1 MSEEKIDEK
10 KKKKSSGKKDACYYK
25 VKSRYKVWP
34 SAYASGALVKCR
46 KVGAKN
52 WGNKSK
58 NEEIELEEVYLVE
71 DKMDLTPESL
81 EKILRDEGGAS
92 GMDPFTKAI
101 DASEEEIKK
110 ELKSMKNVG
119 LHEEG
124 DYILEDGKE
133 IIVKKEV
140 VIDEAQEETTIDEKR
155 KKRGKSKKRK
165 KAGTESSKESS
176 LRDWFKR
183 KGAKGSKGGWVDC
196 NAPDGKGGYKS
207 CGRGSGEKRKRYPAC
222 RPTPSACKE
231 RGRGK
236 SWGKKGS
243 KRKRNE
249 ELLRAMVRE
258 ETQKTIFGQTISE
271 GLAFHIDN
279 DMPIRD
285 NVYRHGT
292 SRYFSLINEARDLWK
307 EGKLNLD
314 QEDVEIME
322 SDLGHFDNFAG
333 KQVPLDFPMMIEE
346 SLDEAKKKKK
356 KDPPIG
362 KPKRNTGS
370 GKKYVVYVRNP
381 KTGKIKKITYGDK
394 KGGLEGN
401 WNSAEARK
409 SYAARHR
416 CADKK
421 DRTKAGYWACRAHK
435 DFGNN
440 VPGRF
445 W

>member
-1 MSEEKIDEK
+1 M
-10 KKKKSSGKKDACYYK
+10 
-25 VKSRYKVWP
+25 WP

-58 NEEIELEEVYLVE
+58 NEEIELEEIYLAE
-71 DKMDLTPESL
+71 EKMELTPENL

-101 DASEEEIKK
+101 DALKK
-110 ELKSMKNVG
+110 KSKKNLIRYENVG
-119 LHEEG
+119 LHEDG
-124 DYILEDGKE
+124 DYILEDGKKLKSS
-133 IIVKKEV
+133 KKRP
-140 VIDEAQEETTIDEKR
+140 VILKR
-155 KKRGKSKKRK
+155 KKRQRLMRNAKSERK
-165 KAGTESSKESS
+165 PEQNPPKNPT

-207 CGRGSGEKRKRYPAC
+207 CGRGSGEKRKNTPPAAPHL
-222 RPTPSACKE
+222 RLVK
-231 RGRGK
+231 
-236 SWGKKGS
+236 
-243 KRKRNE
+243 NE
-249 ELLRAMVRE
+249 EEGSHGERKDLNEESQEEMKSFSERWLEKKHKRQSSVRQS
-258 ETQKTIFGQTISE
+258 QKD
-271 GLAFHIDN
+271 LAFHIDN

-292 SRYFSLINEARDLWK
+292 SRYFSLVNEARELWK

-314 QEDVEIME
+314 EEDIEIME
-322 SDLGHFDNFAG
+322 SDLGQFGLFAG
-333 KQVPLDFPMMIEE
+333 QQVPLDFPMMIDE
-346 SLDEAKKKKK
+346 SLDEAKKKKKKK

-362 KPKRNTGS
+362 KPTKNTGG
-370 GKKYVVYVRNP
+370 GKKYKVFVRNP
-381 KTGKIKKITYGDK
+381 KTGKIKKITYGDS
-394 KGGLEGN
+394 KGGLKGN

-409 SYAARHR
+409 SFASRHN
-416 CADKK
+416 CKDKK

-435 DFGNN
+435 DFGTN